1 MQKKLTAYC
10 DTGTLVPHFRLE
22 FERLQQ
28 IQEEQMRLEQ
38 ERFKQQQ
45 RLRLEQIRL
54 EEERKKHEKL
64 QAERNA
70 LYNRQRLDMEA
81 QFFSGGEGDRQHRET
96 VQATASTTPEVRQK
110 RRKEKYALS
119 MKILCFTV
127 PVVQKNSHRW
137 RFGATDFSSSTM
149 LRLKRDFYSKWGRTF
164 SPC

>member
-1 MQKKLTAYC
+1 M
-10 DTGTLVPHFRLE
+10 
-22 FERLQQ
+22 QQ

-81 QFFSGGEGDRQHRET
+81 QFFSGGEDRQKPLS
-96 VQATASTTPEVRQK
+96 ATQEV
-110 RRKEKYALS
+110 S
-119 MKILCFTV
+119 
-127 PVVQKNSHRW
+127 P
-137 RFGATDFSSSTM
+137 
-149 LRLKRDFYSKWGRTF
+149 SKCIPAF
-164 SPC
+164 V

>member
-1 MQKKLTAYC
+1 
-10 DTGTLVPHFRLE
+10 
-22 FERLQQ
+22 
-28 IQEEQMRLEQ
+28 MRLEQ

-96 VQATASTTPEVRQK
+96 VQATASTTPEVREKEGK
-110 RRKEKYALS
+110 RKMHFQYVAHINHVHYSLTS
-119 MKILCFTV
+119 FLLLFM
-127 PVVQKNSHRW
+127 
-137 RFGATDFSSSTM
+137 
-149 LRLKRDFYSKWGRTF
+149 LKRML
-164 SPC
+164 

>member
-1 MQKKLTAYC
+1 M
-10 DTGTLVPHFRLE
+10 
-22 FERLQQ
+22 QQ

-81 QFFSGGEGDRQHRET
+81 QFFSGGEDRQKPLSATQEVSQSLTYVCMT
-96 VQATASTTPEVRQK
+96 VS
-110 RRKEKYALS
+110 
-119 MKILCFTV
+119 
-127 PVVQKNSHRW
+127 
-137 RFGATDFSSSTM
+137 
-149 LRLKRDFYSKWGRTF
+149 
-164 SPC
+164 

>member
-1 MQKKLTAYC
+1 MRIILNF
-10 DTGTLVPHFRLE
+10 LHRLE

-81 QFFSGGEGDRQHRET
+81 QFFSGGEDRQKPLSATQEVSPSLLYVCMT
-96 VQATASTTPEVRQK
+96 VS
-110 RRKEKYALS
+110 
-119 MKILCFTV
+119 
-127 PVVQKNSHRW
+127 
-137 RFGATDFSSSTM
+137 
-149 LRLKRDFYSKWGRTF
+149 
-164 SPC
+164 